1 MGFCHVEATGQWLMS
16 QVERAGG
23 PMRHVAE
30 LHSSIIEGGNRKKS
44 AGCMRFCVPRGLC
57 RVQRS
62 GVAGGAD
69 PQNCF
74 SSRRFVKTICLS
86 RFRVW
91 WDLKRKKERKK
102 SSDLLLCSCGFHFV
116 LSSRVAWQKLEDVKK
131 TREEDT
137 VFAGLAIRVIL
148 NAGSKNY
155 LLFVVVLNLDTSS

>member
-1 MGFCHVEATGQWLMS
+1 
-16 QVERAGG
+16 
-23 PMRHVAE
+23 MRHVAQR
-30 LHSSIIEGGNRKKS
+30 HSCSLEGGNRKKS
-44 AGCMRFCVPRGLC
+44 ARCMRLCVPRGLC
-57 RVQRS
+57 RAQRS

-91 WDLKRKKERKK
+91 CDLKRKKLTY
-102 SSDLLLCSCGFHFV
+102 LLLCGSGFHFV

-131 TREEDT
+131 IREEDT
-137 VFAGLAIRVIL
+137 ALAGFAICVIP
-148 NAGSKNY
+148 NAGSKSY